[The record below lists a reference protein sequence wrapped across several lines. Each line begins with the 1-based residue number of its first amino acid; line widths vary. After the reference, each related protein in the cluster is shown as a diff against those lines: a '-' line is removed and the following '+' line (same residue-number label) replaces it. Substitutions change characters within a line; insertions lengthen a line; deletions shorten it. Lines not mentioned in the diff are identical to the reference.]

1 MGLKGEARG
10 EVLTE
15 RELEA
20 LHEQCYGWSLG
31 CCHWNREEAQDVLQS
46 VYVKVL
52 EGSARFDGRSSART
66 WLFAVIRRTA
76 AERRRRQ
83 WLFELLP
90 GRWLAWQP
98 DPPSPPQ
105 PDALAE
111 ASEASATLRAALSRL
126 SGRQR
131 ELMHLVFY
139 EDLSIEEAAAV
150 LGIGVG
156 SARTHYARAKARL
169 RELLEA
175 RRP

>member
-1 MGLKGEARG
+1 MGLSGEPRG

-20 LHEQCYGWSLG
+20 HHEACHGWALG
-31 CCHWNREEAQDVLQS
+31 CCRWNREEAQDVLQS

-83 WLFELLP
+83 WLFELTP
-90 GRWLAWQP
+90 GRWLAREP

-111 ASEASATLRAALSRL
+111 ASETSATLRAALSRL

-131 ELMHLVFY
+131 EVMHLVFY
-139 EDLSIEEAAAV
+139 EDLSIGEAAAV

-156 SARTHYARAKARL
+156 SARTHYERGKGRL